1 MKKIASIVK
10 GLIVNNVLDYVIVIV
25 IGISIYRYVVVAA
38 WMCRAIALVKS
49 VKSID
54 IYKSYE
60 EE

>member
-1 MKKIASIVK
+1 MKKTASIVK
-10 GLIVNNVLDYVIVIV
+10 GLIVNNVLDYVIVLV
-25 IGISIYRYVVVAA
+25 IGISIYKYIVVAA

-49 VKSID
+49 MSVD